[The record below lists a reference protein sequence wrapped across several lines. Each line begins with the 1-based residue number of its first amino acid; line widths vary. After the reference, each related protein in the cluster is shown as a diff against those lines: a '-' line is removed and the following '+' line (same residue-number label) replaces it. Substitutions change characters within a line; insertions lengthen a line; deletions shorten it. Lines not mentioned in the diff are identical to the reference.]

1 MKKKMLVLFLSFCMV
16 LGCVCAAAAEPVTAS
31 VLNIS
36 ANNELTVMGT
46 GSSCGSGS
54 GSVTS
59 PAVTPEMRGDKPTAL
74 FSDVTSEHWGIDAV
88 NTLASE
94 KIISGYGDG
103 TFLPSNNITRA
114 EFTKLIMGIEGKI
127 GKAHKTEGTV
137 RVACVADCLTQGF
150 IEKDGKYTTAQSYTD
165 FLSRELG

>member
-31 VLNIS
+31 VLNNS
-36 ANNELTVMGT
+36 ANNEITVKGT
-46 GSSCGSGS
+46 GSSGSSGS

-59 PAVTPEMRGDKPTAL
+59 PAVTPEMRDDKPTAL
-74 FSDVTSEHWGIDAV
+74 FSDVTSEHWGFDAV

-114 EFTKLIMGIEGKI
+114 EFTKLIVGIE
-127 GKAHKTEGTV
+127 E
-137 RVACVADCLTQGF
+137 Q
-150 IEKDGKYTTAQSYTD
+150 
-165 FLSRELG
+165 